1 MKTNSK
7 NHPVFSYLISCMNEE
22 GTTEQKI
29 NEVLSRFNEEYN
41 HEYNKKR
48 YKNLQ
53 DRFAEW
59 LKGAPSALEIDY
71 WTDDILKLAIDWK
84 SIPENATESQ
94 KNKIVANFYNFIACK
109 FFQLC
114 KQHKIEYNFLY

>member
-7 NHPVFSYLISCMNEE
+7 NHPVFAYLISCMNEE

-29 NEVLSRFNEEYN
+29 NEVLNKFNVEYN

-59 LKGAPSALEIDY
+59 LKGAPSALEVDY
-71 WTDDILKLAIDWK
+71 WTDNIVQLAINWG

-94 KNKIVANFYNFIACK
+94 KNKIVSNFYNFISCK

-114 KQHKIEYNFLY
+114 KQYKIEYNFLY